1 MRLKFQLPNMSGS
14 PTAPDA
20 DLPNNE
26 TAPPTVQQPQ
36 STEQR
41 DLESLN
47 EQRAAQSARQA
58 RAMKD
63 ATTRFNLRAATAK
76 ADALNIKSR
85 ENSRHHR
92 SPLLFIHR
100 MLEPTRNC
108 VARARSRAVR
118 RARRMS
124 SPSFLRSKR
133 RTVRSCPRRCWSMSA
148 RSGDGRSASMAICS
162 AVSVILTPAI

>member
-1 MRLKFQLPNMSGS
+1 MATTVRGKRRKRLRAKRLKVQLLNMSGS
-14 PTAPDA
+14 PAAPNA

-76 ADALNIKSR
+76 ADALNTKLRGKFPS
-85 ENSRHHR
+85 
-92 SPLLFIHR
+92 SPLAAALQ
-100 MLEPTRNC
+100 
-108 VARARSRAVR
+108 
-118 RARRMS
+118 S
-124 SPSFLRSKR
+124 SNAGTNEVPIN
-133 RTVRSCPRRCWSMSA
+133 
-148 RSGDGRSASMAICS
+148 G
-162 AVSVILTPAI
+162 